1 MSLAANLQKTFP
13 IFVSHNSKRLADMNR
28 FILSLS
34 TAFYLITATT
44 FSALAGSV
52 VPDDKTLAHEGARLG
67 RAFNIAMKAGDAK
80 AQNDIIN
87 EFNSILVTLK
97 KQSQADILTGAF
109 NNCNVPIT
117 RPETDAILY
126 SRALMNAHISKDPIA
141 IEDAEDISETV
152 KKIYATDRE
161 AQEADRFSK
170 LYECAV
176 NGARL
181 GYEYSLT
188 NDSTRSKA
196 ITDNASVT
204 RNTICSADS
213 LSIKVF
219 NDSFDYYSINLTTPE
234 NDAEIYSKKM
244 KQATASGKQSD
255 INAIARIVGYV
266 YERYSFDRSKEEAD
280 KFNSLLNSL

>member
-1 MSLAANLQKTFP
+1 
-13 IFVSHNSKRLADMNR
+13 MNR

-80 AQNDIIN
+80 AQNDILN

-117 RPETDAILY
+117 SPETDAILY
-126 SRALMNAHISKDPIA
+126 SRALMNAHLSKDPIA
-141 IEDAEDISETV
+141 VEDAEDISETV

-181 GYEYSLT
+181 GYEYSQT

-204 RNTICSADS
+204 RNTICSGDS

-244 KQATASGKQSD
+244 KQAAASGKQSD

-266 YERYSFDRSKEEAD
+266 YERYSFDRSKDEAD